1 MDETKPSLELRDIPD
16 VTPLLPREWWPWW
29 AWVGLAV
36 GIIVLWR
43 LIAHLCK
50 SSSSAASLRAQAF
63 QEAQQA
69 LEQAKSLTTAVA
81 MSTALSLALRRYLTV
96 AFGDPTLFETHEEFL
111 ARHDALAVLP
121 ENIRHELAE
130 HFSTLCRYKY
140 APCEESVDLSLLVP
154 QASTLLH
161 RIHAVEPRPAPA
173 AP

>member
-16 VTPLLPREWWPWW
+16 VTTMLPREWWPWW
-29 AWVGLAV
+29 VWVCIVVA
-36 GIIVLWR
+36 IFVLWR
-43 LIAHLCK
+43 MIAHLCK
-50 SSSSAASLRAQAF
+50 GSSDAASQRAQAF
-63 QEAQQA
+63 QDAKQA

-81 MSTALSLALRRYLTV
+81 LSTALSLALRRYLAL
-96 AFGDPTLFETHEEFL
+96 AFGDPSLFETHEEFL
-111 ARHDALAVLP
+111 ARHDALAALP
-121 ENIRHELAE
+121 ENIRHSLSE

-161 RIHAVEPRPAPA
+161 QIHAVELRPAPA